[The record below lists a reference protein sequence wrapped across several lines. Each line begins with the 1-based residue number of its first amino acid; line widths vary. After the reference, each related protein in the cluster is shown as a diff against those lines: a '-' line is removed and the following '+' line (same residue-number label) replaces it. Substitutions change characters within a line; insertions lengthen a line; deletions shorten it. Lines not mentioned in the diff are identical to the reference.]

1 MNPLFAD
8 LVDDAGL
15 FPPTS
20 LPMADALARHEADRV
35 AGSRVLTHRF
45 LCLASRLH
53 EITAPRPERIGVIV
67 DDPQVD
73 PGDVDLIEVRLGKPV
88 PLSDARLFVEVTADE
103 LDGIDAV
110 AHPHP
115 ENGRAG
121 FKIRCGG
128 LTREA
133 FPSPEEVARFITFC
147 TRNGIPFKATA
158 GLHHAVRH
166 YDATLGVWRHGFL
179 NLLLATHAALHEG
192 DPLPILAT
200 SDADRLVRLAV
211 AVTEEEA
218 VSTRATMISYGS
230 CSTGQPIADLR
241 ELGLIGEDA

>member
-1 MNPLFAD
+1 MSPLFSA

-20 LPMADALARHEADRV
+20 LPMAEALARHDDDRA

-53 EITAPRPERIGVIV
+53 EITTPRPEKIGVIV
-67 DDPQVD
+67 DDPAVEL
-73 PGDVDLIEVRLGKPV
+73 PEVDLIEVRLGKPV
-88 PLSDARLFVEVTADE
+88 PRSDARLFVEVTADE
-103 LDGIDAV
+103 LDGLDAV

-115 ENGRAG
+115 STGAG

-147 TRNGIPFKATA
+147 ARSGIPFKATA

-166 YDATLGVWRHGFL
+166 YDPALGVWRHGFL
-179 NLLLATHAALHEG
+179 NLLLATHAALHGG
-192 DPLPILAT
+192 DPLPVLAST
-200 SDADRLVRLAV
+200 DADRLARQAV
-211 AVTEEEA
+211 AVPDGEA
-218 VSTRATMISYGS
+218 VRTRETFVSYGS
-230 CSTGQPIADLR
+230 CSTSQPLNDLR

>member
-1 MNPLFAD
+1 MNPLFAA

-20 LPMADALARHEADRV
+20 LPMADALARHEADRA

-53 EITAPRPERIGVIV
+53 EITSPRPERIGVIV
-67 DDPQVD
+67 DDPHAD
-73 PGDVDLIEVRLGKPV
+73 LGDADLIEVRLGKPV
-88 PLSDARLFVEVTADE
+88 PHTDARLFVEVTADE
-103 LDGIDAV
+103 LDGMDAV
-110 AHPHP
+110 THPGHT
-115 ENGRAG
+115 GRAG

-147 TRNGIPFKATA
+147 ARNAIPFKATA

-166 YDATLGVWRHGFL
+166 YDTTLGVWRHGFL
-179 NLLLATHAALHEG
+179 NLLLATHAALHDG
-192 DPLPILAT
+192 DPLPILA
-200 SDADRLVRLAV
+200 SSEADRLARLAV
-211 AVTEEEA
+211 AVPEEEA
-218 VSTRATMISYGS
+218 LRTRESLVSYGS
-230 CSTGQPIADLR
+230 CSTAQPIADLR

>member
-1 MNPLFAD
+1 MNPLFAA

-20 LPMADALARHEADRV
+20 LPMADALARHAADRA
-35 AGSRVLTHRF
+35 AGSGVLTHRF

-53 EITAPRPERIGVIV
+53 EITSPRPERIGVIV
-67 DDPQVD
+67 DDPLVEL
-73 PGDVDLIEVRLGKPV
+73 PDVDLIEVRLGKPV
-88 PLSDARLFVEVTADE
+88 PRSGARLFVEVTADE
-103 LDGIDAV
+103 LDGLDAV

-115 ENGRAG
+115 STGAG

-147 TRNGIPFKATA
+147 ARNSIPFKATA

-166 YDATLGVWRHGFL
+166 YDPALGVWRHGFL
-179 NLLLATHAALHEG
+179 NLLLATHAALHGG
-192 DPLPILAT
+192 DPLPILE
-200 SDADRLVRLAV
+200 SIDADGLARAAV
-211 AVTEEEA
+211 AVKKEEA
-218 VSTRATMISYGS
+218 LRTRETLVSHGS
-230 CSTGQPIADLR
+230 CSTSQPLKDLR

>member
-1 MNPLFAD
+1 MSPLFAA

-20 LPMADALARHEADRV
+20 LPMADALARHAADRA
-35 AGSRVLTHRF
+35 AGSTVLTHRF

-67 DDPQVD
+67 DDPLVEL
-73 PGDVDLIEVRLGKPV
+73 PDVDLIEVRLGKPV
-88 PLSDARLFVEVTADE
+88 PRSGARLFVEVTADE
-103 LDGIDAV
+103 LDGLDAV

-115 ENGRAG
+115 STGAG

-147 TRNGIPFKATA
+147 ARNGIPFKATA

-166 YDATLGVWRHGFL
+166 YDPALGVWRHGFL
-179 NLLLATHAALHEG
+179 NLLLATHAALHGG
-192 DPLPILAT
+192 DPLPILAS
-200 SDADRLVRLAV
+200 SDADRLARLAG
-211 AVTEEEA
+211 AVPREEA
-218 VSTRATMISYGS
+218 LKTRETFVSYGS
-230 CSTGQPIADLR
+230 CSTSQPLKDLR

>member
-1 MNPLFAD
+1 MNPLFAA

-20 LPMADALARHEADRV
+20 LPMADALARHEADR
-35 AGSRVLTHRF
+35 ATGSEVLTHRF

-53 EITAPRPERIGVIV
+53 EITAPRPGKIGVIV
-67 DDPQVD
+67 DDPLADLGD
-73 PGDVDLIEVRLGKPV
+73 PDFIEVRLGKPV
-88 PLSDARLFVEVTADE
+88 PRTGARLFVEVTADE

-110 AHPHP
+110 AHPHHDH
-115 ENGRAG
+115 GQAG

-128 LTREA
+128 PTREA

-147 TRNGIPFKATA
+147 ARNGIPFKATA

-166 YDATLGVWRHGFL
+166 YDTTLGVWRHGFL
-179 NLLLATHAALHEG
+179 NLLLATHAALHGG
-192 DPLPILAT
+192 DPLPILE
-200 SDADRLVRLAV
+200 SVDADGLARAAV
-211 AVTEEEA
+211 AVPREEA
-218 VSTRATMISYGS
+218 LKTRETLVSHGS
-230 CSTGQPIADLR
+230 CSTAQPLKDLR

>member
-1 MNPLFAD
+1 MSPLLAA

-20 LPMADALARHEADRV
+20 LPMAEALARHESDRA
-35 AGSRVLTHRF
+35 AGSRVLSHRF

-53 EITAPRPERIGVIV
+53 EITAPRPAKIGVIV
-67 DDPQVD
+67 DDPLVAL
-73 PGDVDLIEVRLGKPV
+73 PDVDLIEVRLGKPV
-88 PLSDARLFVEVTADE
+88 PRSDARLFVEVTADE
-103 LDGIDAV
+103 LDGLDAV

-115 ENGRAG
+115 STGAG

-147 TRNGIPFKATA
+147 TRHGIPFKATA

-166 YDATLGVWRHGFL
+166 YDPTLGVWRHGFL
-179 NLLLATHAALHEG
+179 NLLLATHAALHGG
-192 DPLPILAT
+192 DPLPILA
-200 SDADRLVRLAV
+200 SADADRLARLAV
-211 AVTEEEA
+211 AVPDGEA
-218 VSTRATMISYGS
+218 LKTRETFVSYGS
-230 CSTGQPIADLR
+230 CSTSQPLKDLR